1 MDSLSARFG
10 RHVRRSW
17 GLLIIAVACSACAAL
32 PPSVLDP
39 SIPITPAQRRSFI
52 AKQGGTI
59 LAETII
65 AGEYYVF
72 WHNAE
77 MASCWGRQSEAELW
91 IDYPAIQDPVTVFGN
106 RGGAG
111 SDGLACVHI
120 HDPDLQSRAVRMVI
134 TYQDGTSIAVPT
146 DGKAAFILPVAG
158 RDHINPTVTFYDQ
171 HDASI
176 YVYCP
181 DPAVKC

>member
-1 MDSLSARFG
+1 
-10 RHVRRSW
+10 VRD
-17 GLLIIAVACSACAAL
+17 
-32 PPSVLDP
+32 PSV
-39 SIPITPAQRRSFI
+39 PITAGQRRAFI

-59 LAETII
+59 LAETTI

-77 MASCWGRQSEAELW
+77 MANCWGQQSEAELW
-91 IDYPAIQDPVTVFGN
+91 IDYPAIQQPVTVFGA
-106 RGGAG
+106 RGGSG
-111 SDGLACVHI
+111 SDALICVDI

-134 TYQDGTSIAVPT
+134 TYQDGTSVPLPT
-146 DGKAAFILPVAG
+146 DGKTAFILPVAG

-176 YVYCP
+176 YVHCP
-181 DPAVKC
+181 DPTVKC

>member
-1 MDSLSARFG
+1 MDSLSARF
-10 RHVRRSW
+10 RRSVLRRW
-17 GLLIIAVACSACAAL
+17 SLLIIVVACSACAAV

-39 SIPITPAQRRSFI
+39 SIPITSDQRRSFI

-77 MASCWGRQSEAELW
+77 MASCWGGQSDVELW
-91 IDYPAIQDPVTVFGN
+91 IDYAAIQQPVTVFGT
-106 RGGAG
+106 RGRAG
-111 SDGLACVHI
+111 SDALVCVHI

-134 TYQDGTSIAVPT
+134 TYQDGTSIPVPT

-158 RDHINPTVTFYDQ
+158 RNHINPIVTFYDQ

-181 DPAVKC
+181 DAAVKC